1 MNKKKRII
9 IILLR
14 LSFFL
19 ACFFAYG
26 SLTFAADKQN
36 EKRSYNYTRSDGTTG
51 RLLCIDSIN
60 GENWSMYL
68 AYDEANKKKGV
79 IANVNDTLFFQLP
92 VKYEEVEFTPVLGYC
107 KIKDRYTYSLYDL
120 FSGKEYK
127 VKIWDNKSFI
137 TGKSDDHGAFISDGI
152 IVLFEDRYKMSAPN
166 YLYKIAR
173 DSTNKIEVSTEHGSY
188 IIDDRDISSA
198 WRVNS
203 FAQLNDS
210 IIGNQI
216 IKGFVNDSVIISY
229 SPEEKEKTLIHVNEE
244 VFDTLNLSRYSD
256 LYFISNTG
264 DYLLC
269 QEEDSALYIL
279 DWNKNQRHLLNTA
292 NMSSYGEDAAY
303 LGNINKEPI
312 FLIGED
318 RLLGLYGFN
327 SYLENGL
334 RVDIKRKGKP
344 DEIFIKYSDSVGLW
358 VNINDIIS
366 GKALTSLFD
375 LGDSFREQF
384 VLISNDSIEYGENK
398 SEFIYEIPRLPY
410 RAELRQ
416 NILFWISECISLAG
430 GYEML
435 IPSKKTTEQD
445 VLDYY
450 KSQFIKGFS
459 YGNEFFDWGGYEA
472 SCTEK
477 ILDTKEYASFVFDN
491 SNHLGGGTGDG
502 VSFATTFDK
511 KTNRRLILNDIV
523 KPEARPFIE
532 DYLRE
537 ISEVGVGDS
546 LINTSVALGIEGI
559 NFIYGRYTLMGGS
572 IIRYVV
578 PYNKIDKWLKIS
590 YNNFKNN
597 IPYKRHLIFE
607 DYKMDWNEDIDPN
620 VPRYILNDDLSHRFP
635 QKWHPNP
642 PKDALIAQKI
652 NGGYNRYNLLNIVDS
667 IPIKAIEICNWLI
680 EESGSTYGSFTS
692 EYDGI
697 MMYAKIALAKD
708 ALLNNNLIKANNYL
722 EEVIQ
727 APDSYTTPL
736 GYNTHID
743 AYRVLSDIATQEHN
757 LSLLAK
763 YQQTLSK
770 LLKDHL
776 EGVFSTSMRD
786 IRNDLW
792 DRYKK
797 WFYSEIHKA
806 AYLTKDAKV
815 TESAYNALLL
825 SKGLML
831 NTEIALKKHI
841 YNSDNEELKEKYN
854 RVERLRG
861 SLMNAKRFNDDKIIE
876 ELEDKL
882 FSAEAELMKE
892 AEYSNYFNLQG
903 IQMNKILENLNP
915 DEIAVEFVDVEEEND
930 TTYYALII
938 KRGDSSPR
946 MKRLCTGKQLRSISV
961 DDYENGKLYNLVWN
975 PLETE
980 LNNVRTIFFSP
991 SGKLYTI
998 PIEYAIKPGSKDC
1011 LYDIYNIHRL
1021 SSTREIVHERD
1032 TIFRENQ
1039 YHGTSLLIGGLDYD
1053 AIVETDTSQ
1062 KDEDASSTLLRSA
1075 VSHRSKIRMLPG
1087 TKEEIQGIVPYTKQL
1102 TTTDSV
1108 MVLTD
1113 SKGTEAQFKQSTKE
1127 QISNLHIATHGFYLT
1142 DSEYS
1147 KLSDNDFIYSLGQD
1161 LRDVEEKNLIRS
1173 GLVFAGVNQ
1182 YLLGKKK
1189 PNDTDDGLL
1198 TTLEIGSLDL
1208 NNVGLAVLSACDS
1221 GEGYV
1226 SSEGVFGLQRGFKK
1240 AGAKTL
1246 LMSLWRVND
1255 DATRLLM
1262 IKFYEGLSKHQEKH
1276 QALRMAQNYLR
1287 SYSNGKYDHPTFWAA
1302 FVLLDG
1308 FEAQK

>member
-1 MNKKKRII
+1 MNKNNRII

-14 LSFFL
+14 FSFFL
-19 ACFFAYG
+19 ACLGAYVP
-26 SLTFAADKQN
+26 LTFAADKQN
-36 EKRSYNYTRSDGTTG
+36 QKRIYNYKRDDGTNG
-51 RLLCIDSIN
+51 LLLCVDSIK

-68 AYDEANKKKGV
+68 AYDETYKKKGV
-79 IANVNDTLFFQLP
+79 VANVNDTLFFQLP
-92 VKYEEVEFTPVLGYC
+92 VKYDDVEFTSVIGYC
-107 KIKDRYTYSLYDL
+107 KIKDRYNYSLYDL
-120 FSGKEYK
+120 FNGNKYN
-127 VKIWDNKSFI
+127 VDNRKTFI
-137 TGKSDDHGAFISDGI
+137 TGESDDHGAFISDGKI
-152 IVLFEDRYKMSAPN
+152 ILFEDRHKMSAPN
-166 YLYKIAR
+166 YLCKIER
-173 DSTNKIEVSTEHGSY
+173 DSTNKIEVSTEYGSY
-188 IIDDRDISSA
+188 VIDDRDISSA

-203 FAQLNDS
+203 FAQLDDS

-229 SPEEKEKTLIHVNEE
+229 SLDEKEKTLIHVNEE
-244 VFDTLNLSRYSD
+244 LLDTLNLSRYSD

-269 QEEDSALYIL
+269 EEDDSLLYIL
-279 DWNKNQRHLLNTA
+279 DWKKNQRYLLNTA
-292 NMSSYGEDAAY
+292 NIPSYGEDATF

-312 FLIGED
+312 FLIGES
-318 RLLGLYGFN
+318 RLLGLDGFN
-327 SYLENGL
+327 SYLDKGL
-334 RVDIKRKGKP
+334 TIDIKKKRKP
-344 DEIFIKYSDSVGLW
+344 NEIFIKSSESVGLW
-358 VNINDIIS
+358 ANLDEIIS
-366 GKALTSLFD
+366 GKALTSVFD

-384 VLISNDSIEYGENK
+384 ILISNDRIEYGENK

-410 RAELRQ
+410 KAELKQ
-416 NILFWISECISLAG
+416 HILYWISECISLSG
-430 GYEML
+430 NYEML
-435 IPSKKTTEQD
+435 IPSKNTTEKD

-450 KSQFIKGFS
+450 KSLFIKGFS
-459 YGNEFFDWGGYEA
+459 WGGEYSDWGGYEA
-472 SCTEK
+472 SCTER

-491 SNHLGGGTGDG
+491 ANHLGGGTGDG
-502 VSFATTFDK
+502 LSFAATFNK

-523 KPEARPFIE
+523 RPEARPVIE

-537 ISEVGVGDS
+537 ISGLNPVDS

-572 IIRYVV
+572 IVRYVV

-590 YNNFKNN
+590 YTTFRNN
-597 IPYKRHLIFE
+597 IPYKRHLTFE
-607 DYKMDWNEDIDPN
+607 NYKKDWVEDIDSD
-620 VPRYILNDDLSHRFP
+620 VPQYIVDDDLSRKFP
-635 QKWHPNP
+635 QKWRPNP
-642 PKDALIAQKI
+642 LKDALIAKKI
-652 NGGYNRYNLLNIVDS
+652 NGGFNRYNLLNIVDS
-667 IPIKAIEICNWLI
+667 FPMKAIEICNWLI
-680 EESGSTYGSFTS
+680 EESGLTYGSNNG

-697 MMYAKIALAKD
+697 MMFSKIALAK
-708 ALLNNNLIKANNYL
+708 AAFLNNELTKAKSTL

-727 APDSYTTPL
+727 APEPYTTPF

-757 LSLLAK
+757 LPLLAN
-763 YQQTLSK
+763 YQQTLSE
-770 LLKDHL
+770 LLTKHI
-776 EGVFSTSMRD
+776 ENVFSSSTRD
-786 IRNDLW
+786 IRNNLW

-797 WFYSEIHKA
+797 WFFSEIQRA

-825 SKGLML
+825 SKGLLL

-841 YNSDNEELKEKYN
+841 NNSDNEELKEKYN
-854 RVERLRG
+854 RVERLQA
-861 SLMNAKRFNDDKIIE
+861 SLKNAERFRNTEIIE
-876 ELEDKL
+876 DLENML
-882 FSAEAELMKE
+882 SSAETELMQE
-892 AEYSNYFNLQG
+892 VEYSNYSNLQG
-903 IQMNKILENLNP
+903 IQMDQILKNLNP
-915 DEIAVEFVDVEEEND
+915 DEIAIEFVDIEEEND

-938 KRGDSSPR
+938 KKGESSPR
-946 MKRLCTGKQLRSISV
+946 MKRLCTGKHLQSISI

-980 LNNVRTIFFSP
+980 LNNISTIFFSP

-998 PIEYAIKPGSKDC
+998 PIEYAIKTGSKDC
-1011 LYDIYNIHRL
+1011 LFDIYNVHRL

-1032 TIFRENQ
+1032 TMFRDNP

-1053 AIVETDTSQ
+1053 ALDTDNSQ
-1062 KDEDASSTLLRSA
+1062 KDEDVSSTLLRSA

-1087 TKEEIQGIVPYTKQL
+1087 TKEEIQGIEPYSKQL

-1108 MVLTD
+1108 VVLTD
-1113 SKGTEAQFKQSTKE
+1113 SKGTEAQFKQSTNE

-1147 KLSDNDFIYSLGQD
+1147 KLSDNDFFYSLGQD
-1161 LRDVEEKNLIRS
+1161 LRDVEEKNLVRS
-1173 GLVFAGVNQ
+1173 GLLFAGVNQ
-1182 YLLGKKK
+1182 YLLGKMK
-1189 PNDTDDGLL
+1189 PNDTNDGLL

-1221 GEGYV
+1221 GEGDI

-1240 AGAKTL
+1240 AGAKSL

-1255 DATRLLM
+1255 YATRLLM
-1262 IKFYEGLSKHQEKH
+1262 IKFYEGLSKNQETHK
-1276 QALRMAQNYLR
+1276 ALRMAQKYLR
-1287 SYSNGKYDHPTFWAA
+1287 SYSNGKYDHPIFWAA